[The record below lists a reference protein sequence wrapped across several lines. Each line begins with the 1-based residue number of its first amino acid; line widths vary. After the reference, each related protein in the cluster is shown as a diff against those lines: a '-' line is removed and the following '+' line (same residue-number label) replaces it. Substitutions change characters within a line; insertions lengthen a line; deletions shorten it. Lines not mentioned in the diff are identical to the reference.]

1 MFCFSAWTKKHW
13 KNFEFSIEM
22 EYNILDFVCR

>member
-1 MFCFSAWTKKHW
+1 MFCFSYQMKKHW

-22 EYNILDFVCR
+22 QYNILDFVCR